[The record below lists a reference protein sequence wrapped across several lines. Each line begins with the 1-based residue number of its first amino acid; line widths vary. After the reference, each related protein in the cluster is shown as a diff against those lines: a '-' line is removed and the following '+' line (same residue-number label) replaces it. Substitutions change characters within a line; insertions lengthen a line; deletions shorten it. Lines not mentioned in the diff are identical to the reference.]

1 MDLVIRGAT
10 IAGESGLRDIGIL
23 DGRIAAIAD
32 LIEEPG
38 TEEIHA
44 EGNLVSPGFVD
55 VHMHNDKALTLDRY
69 DWSRREYRET
79 RRLTSIHAVNQ
90 MKPHFTVEDVRDRA
104 TRVARMCI
112 VNGIT
117 TLRTHA
123 EVDPAVG
130 LTAVKGVLE
139 AKEACRD
146 WIDMQVVAN
155 PFCGYHYG
163 LGFDAVDGAEK
174 MFRQAIELGV
184 DAVGTTTEA
193 EPDWRRNIDRVFR
206 LAKEYGKFADFHADQ
221 HLNPPPL
228 HIPYIAE
235 KAVAQGMQGRVLIAH
250 YFALVHVGPE
260 ERRLA
265 IEALRG
271 AQISLCFTP
280 FSDIQER
287 MVEPLEGGV
296 NAVYINDNHQDCFT
310 PLGNADMILLALFV
324 ARLGPWRTNEDL
336 DRVFD
341 MATVGAPQAIGL
353 AEEHGV
359 AVGKTADL
367 VVLDAGSRHD
377 AIRDQARRL
386 WVLKRGRIVARD
398 GQFVVAG

>member
-1 MDLVIRGAT
+1 MDMVIRNTT
-10 IAGESGLRDIGIL
+10 IAGESRHSDIGI
-23 DGRIAAIAD
+23 DAGRIVAVAER
-32 LIEEPG
+32 IEEAG
-38 TEEIHA
+38 TQEIHA
-44 EGNLVSPGFVD
+44 DGNLVSPGFVD
-55 VHMHNDKALTLDRY
+55 VHMHNDKALLVDRY
-69 DWSRREYRET
+69 DWSMREYKAT

-90 MKPHFTVEDVRDRA
+90 MKPHYTVEDVRNRA
-104 TRVARMCI
+104 TRVAEMCI

-123 EVDPAVG
+123 EVDPAAG

-155 PFCGYHYG
+155 PFCGYHYES
-163 LGFDAVDGAEK
+163 GFDSVDGAEK
-174 MFRQAIELGV
+174 MFREAIELGV

-193 EPDWRRNIDRVFR
+193 EPDWRGNIDRVFR

-235 KAVAQGMQGRVLIAH
+235 KTMADGMQGRVLIAH
-250 YFALVHVGPE
+250 YFALVHVSPE
-260 ERRLA
+260 ERCRA
-265 IEALRG
+265 IQALEE

-287 MVEPLEGGV
+287 MIEPLEGGV
-296 NAVYINDNHQDCFT
+296 NAVYINDNMRDCFT
-310 PLGNADMILLALFV
+310 PFGNADMILLALFV
-324 ARLGPWRTNEDL
+324 ARLGPWTTNEEL
-336 DRVFD
+336 DRIFD
-341 MATVGAPQAIGL
+341 MATVGAPRAIGL
-353 AEEHGV
+353 AEEHGI

-367 VVLDAGSRHD
+367 VVLEARSRHE
-377 AIRDQARRL
+377 AIVDQVRRL
-386 WVLKRGRIVARD
+386 WVLKRGKVVARD
-398 GQFVVAG
+398 GQLLVKH